1 MKRLCII
8 PCGSRKIW
16 DTQPDFTGPAA
27 ARHTYTGTFHRLC
40 QAYARQFFGED
51 WVILSAKHGFL
62 RPEDIVPENY
72 DVRFT
77 SSNPLRDVSL
87 EAFIEQAKAKGLTGY
102 DDITILGGKKYTVV
116 VPAVFGDAPAYHTP
130 LKGCTGIGFM
140 QQRLNQALA
149 QGREL

>member
-16 DTQPDFTGPAA
+16 DTRPDFAGPAA
-27 ARHTYTGTFHRLC
+27 AKSTYTGTFHKLC
-40 QAYARQFFGED
+40 QAYAQTFFGDD

-62 RPEDIVPENY
+62 RPTDLVPENY

-87 EAFIEQAKAKGLTGY
+87 EAFIAQAKEKGLTAY

-116 VPAVFGDAPAYHTP
+116 VPAAFGDGPTYHTP
-130 LKGCTGIGFM
+130 LQGCTGIGFM

-149 QGREL
+149 AGREL